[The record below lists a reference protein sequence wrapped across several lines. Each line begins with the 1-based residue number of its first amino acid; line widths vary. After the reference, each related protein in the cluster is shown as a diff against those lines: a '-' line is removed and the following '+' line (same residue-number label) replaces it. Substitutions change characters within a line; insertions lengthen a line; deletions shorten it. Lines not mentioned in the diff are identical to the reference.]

1 MENED
6 RIIELLSEMVYKQDL
21 MIDEFKTM
29 NTEIKTLQ
37 KEQQLTNVSIKE
49 LRTSMMRLADEI
61 LVVHDHEKRIGT
73 LEKKIL
79 K

>member
-1 MENED
+1 MKNDEKMV
-6 RIIELLSEMVYKQDL
+6 ELLSEMVYKQDQ
-21 MIDEFKTM
+21 MVDQFKEM
-29 NTEIKTLQ
+29 NVEIRNLQ

-49 LRTSMMRLADEI
+49 LRTSVMRLADEI

-73 LEKKIL
+73 LEKLIL